1 MKKLILAFLT
11 LFICFACNQR
21 TDTSVKNETI
31 APPDPIVGVWKI
43 TEYSFNSIDTSWTNN
58 SPQPSLFI
66 FCKDYYSIMYVSGN
80 EPRPLMPE
88 DATRS
93 TLTDE
98 QIQSNFMTFIANS
111 GKYEMDESK
120 FTVHP
125 IVALEPNYMNG
136 GSSEYEYKIESETL
150 YLTRTVTSGVQQY
163 KLVRLSIN

>member
-1 MKKLILAFLT
+1 MKKVILFGIINLVIMVNWAQEKSSPIEGAWQIIEYSFT
-11 LFICFACNQR
+11 S
-21 TDTSVKNETI
+21 TDTS
-31 APPDPIVGVWKI
+31 
-43 TEYSFNSIDTSWTNN
+43 FTNN

-66 FCKDYYSIMYVSGN
+66 FGKDYYSIMFVFGN
-80 EPRPLMPE
+80 EPRPLPPY
-88 DATRS
+88 DGNRS

-98 QIQSNFMTFIANS
+98 QIRSNFMTFIANS

-150 YLTRTVTSGVQQY
+150 YLTRTNTNGVQQY

>member
-1 MKKLILAFLT
+1 MKKSLLT
-11 LFICFACNQR
+11 FSALFICLTSFAQSK
-21 TDTSVKNETI
+21 TSDSME
-31 APPDPIVGVWKI
+31 GVWKI
-43 TEYSFNSIDTSWTNN
+43 TKYSFNSSDTSYTNN

-66 FCKDYYSIMYVSGN
+66 FGKDYYSIMFVSGN
-80 EPRPLMPE
+80 EPRPLPPY
-88 DATRS
+88 DGNRS

-98 QIQSNFMTFIANS
+98 QIRSNFMTFIANS

-136 GSSEYEYKIESETL
+136 GSTEYEYKIESKTL
-150 YLTRTVTSGVQQY
+150 YLTSTSTNGVQQY